1 MKSYYENREVF
12 ARKMMEEALPDA
24 GDVFECIPIK
34 YVPDSKWI
42 QGRDEVAK
50 CCGESKHKRQLM
62 EKELAH
68 SENVMGEFISGSKGR
83 AVVFKKS
90 IVTNSSFHIEA
101 LAHEFAHVYCT
112 SVERKEGYIPVEFSD
127 AQFPND
133 EVQYGYNMWK
143 EFAAQGICK
152 KVCAKNGLVCEGGI
166 IEELEWYLD
175 EIVYRLSGE
184 GDIGMFFAE
193 LFFDGRMDKNTDR
206 KALLRELLEDYDEEV
221 QECFLELYTF
231 IHDKQEKKNFWQTDV
246 ESLEDLGGMIENLKY
261 TAQVN
266 KAVALTRR
274 RSGASCSNPA

>member
-68 SENVMGEFISGSKGR
+68 SENVMGEFISGSKGW

-101 LAHEFAHVYCT
+101 LVHEFAHVYCT
-112 SVERKEGYIPVEFSD
+112 SVERKEGYIPAEFSD

-221 QECFLELYTF
+221 QECFFELYTF
-231 IHDKQEKKNFWQTDV
+231 IHDKQEKKNFWRTDV
-246 ESLEDLGGMIENLKY
+246 ESLEDLGDMIEGLKY

-266 KAVALTRR
+266 KAVTLTRR
-274 RSGASCSNPA
+274 QSGVSCSNPA

>member
-112 SVERKEGYIPVEFSD
+112 SVERKEGYIPAEFSD

-152 KVCAKNGLVCEGGI
+152 KVCAKNGFLHKGDI
-166 IEELEWYLD
+166 IEELKWYLE

-184 GDIGMFFAE
+184 GDIGMFFAD
-193 LFFDGRMDKNTDR
+193 LLFDGRLNRNTDR

-221 QECFLELYTF
+221 QECFFELYTF
-231 IHDKQEKKNFWQTDV
+231 IHNKQEKKNFWQTDV
-246 ESLEDLGGMIENLKY
+246 ESLEDLGDMIEGLKY

-266 KAVALTRR
+266 KAVALIGR
-274 RSGASCSNPA
+274 RSGASLSSPA